1 MLVNLLI
8 EHPSAALGIL
18 RQTPGWVWLLL
29 AGLIALGISQWRT
42 RQASLTRVTVLP
54 IAMVAFSLL
63 GLVTAF
69 GRGGALPA
77 ALGSWVAGL
86 AMVGLLLRRLSA
98 PSGARFDLS
107 SARLRLPGSP
117 WPLLLIL
124 CIFAI
129 KYTVGIELA
138 MQPQAASE
146 LVFVLTVAALY
157 GALSGVFASRA
168 AALWR
173 LARSH

>member
-18 RQTPGWVWLLL
+18 RQTPSWVWLLL
-29 AGLIALGISQWRT
+29 AGLVALGISQWRA
-42 RQASLTRVTVLP
+42 RQVSLTRVTVLP
-54 IAMVAFSLL
+54 VAMIALSLL

-86 AMVGLLLRRLSA
+86 ALMGLLLRRLSA

-124 CIFAI
+124 GIFAI

-146 LVFVLTVAALY
+146 LGFVLTVAALY
-157 GALSGVFASRA
+157 GALSGIFASRA

-173 LARSH
+173 LARRH